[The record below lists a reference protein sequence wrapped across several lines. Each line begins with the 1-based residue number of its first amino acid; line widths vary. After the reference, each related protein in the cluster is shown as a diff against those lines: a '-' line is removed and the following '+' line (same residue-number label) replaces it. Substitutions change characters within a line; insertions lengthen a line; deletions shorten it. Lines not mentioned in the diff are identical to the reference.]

1 MKIQTKWFYFS
12 VLILAFTFLPF
23 SHAKSKS
30 RDKNR
35 WDEKYATKKYIFG
48 KKPILFLE
56 DNIHLLKKGR
66 ALDIAMGEG
75 RNGVFL
81 ARHDFDVVGLD
92 ISAEGLNKAQQL
104 ASEYGVSIET
114 KVVDLENIDL
124 GINKYDLIIC
134 TYYLQRSLF
143 PQIKKALK
151 SGGMTLI
158 ETYNMDYLNYSK
170 FNKKYL
176 LGTNELLDVFKD
188 FRIMRYQDFD
198 NGQEAYSSIIAVKP

>member
-1 MKIQTKWFYFS
+1 MKTPAKWLRFTILS
-12 VLILAFTFLPF
+12 LAFTLLFL
-23 SHAKSKS
+23 SSAESKP
-30 RDKNR
+30 RDKSR
-35 WDEKYATKKYIFG
+35 WDEKYATEQYIFG
-48 KKPILFLE
+48 KKPILFIE
-56 DNIHLLKKGR
+56 DNVHLLPKGKT
-66 ALDIAMGEG
+66 LDIAMGEG

-81 ARHDFDVVGLD
+81 ARHGFEVVGVD

-114 KVVDLENIDL
+114 KVVDLENADL
-124 GINKYDLIIC
+124 GTNEYDLIIC

-151 SGGMTLI
+151 RGGMALI
-158 ETYNMDYLNYSK
+158 ETYNIDYLKYSR

-176 LGTNELLDVFKD
+176 LETNELLDVFRD
-188 FRIMRYQDFD
+188 FRVIKYQDFD

>member
-1 MKIQTKWFYFS
+1 MKISAKWLHFM
-12 VLILAFTFLPF
+12 VLSLAFTFLPF
-23 SHAKSKS
+23 SFAESKP
-30 RDKNR
+30 RDKVR
-35 WDEKYATKKYIFG
+35 WDEKYATEQYIFG

-56 DNIHLLKKGR
+56 DNIHLLPKGR
-66 ALDIAMGEG
+66 TLDIAMGEG

-81 ARHDFDVVGLD
+81 ARHGFDVVGVD
-92 ISAEGLNKAQQL
+92 ISPEGLNKARQL

-114 KVVDLENIDL
+114 RVVDLESADL
-124 GINKYDLIIC
+124 GTNEYDLIIC

-151 SGGMTLI
+151 SGGMALI
-158 ETYNMDYLNYSK
+158 ETYNIDYLNYSR

-176 LGTNELLDVFKD
+176 LDTNELLDVFKD
-188 FRIMRYQDFD
+188 FRVIKYQDFD

>member
-1 MKIQTKWFYFS
+1 MKSLAKWLRFTILS
-12 VLILAFTFLPF
+12 LAFTFLF
-23 SHAKSKS
+23 LSSAESKP
-30 RDKNR
+30 RDKAR
-35 WDEKYATKKYIFG
+35 WDEKYATEQFIFG

-56 DNIHLLKKGR
+56 ENIHLLLKGK

-81 ARHDFDVVGLD
+81 ARNGFDVLGID

-104 ASEYGVSIET
+104 ASEYRVPIET
-114 KVVDLENIDL
+114 RVVDLENADL
-124 GINKYDLIIC
+124 GTNEYDLIIC
-134 TYYLQRSLF
+134 TYYLQRDLF

-151 SGGMTLI
+151 SGGIALI
-158 ETYNMDYLNYSK
+158 ETYNVDYLKYSK

-176 LGTNELLDVFKD
+176 LETNELLGLFKG
-188 FRIMRYQDFD
+188 FRVVKYQDFD